1 MSGIYIHIPFC
12 KKACHYCDFH
22 FSTSTHYQTE
32 MMAAIGQ
39 ELVLRKAYLG
49 TELVETIYFG
59 GGTPSLVKTDAI
71 TKIIDLVAQHYS
83 LSAEA
88 EITFEANP
96 DDLNVQK
103 TQELKQSP
111 INRLSIGVQSF
122 FSEDLAWMNRSHT
135 GPEAESAIKRVQ
147 DAGFENITADLI
159 YGYPLLSNEKWAHNI
174 RQINELQIP
183 HLSSYCLTVEDGT
196 ALHHFVK
203 NKKQSP
209 MNEAQSAQQFILLME
224 AAEQYGFQQYEIS
237 NFAKPNQES
246 KHNSNYWKG
255 KNYLGLG
262 PSAHSFNQVSRQWN
276 VANNAAYLRAL
287 EQNEIPSTLEQL
299 STQNRF
305 NEYLMTSLR
314 TSWGIDLQKVH
325 ADFGQAYSQ
334 HLHQALNEVE
344 NAQWLLQTE
353 HSVHLSKTGKLFADR
368 IAASLFIDSHEN

>member
-1 MSGIYIHIPFC
+1 
-12 KKACHYCDFH
+12 
-22 FSTSTHYQTE
+22 
-32 MMAAIGQ
+32 MMAAIGH

-88 EITFEANP
+88 EITLEANP

-103 TQELKQSP
+103 TQELEQSP

-174 RQINELQIP
+174 RQVNELQIP

-262 PSAHSFNQVSRQWN
+262 PSAHSFNQISRQWN

-353 HSVHLSKTGKLFADR
+353 HTVHLSKTGKLFADR